1 VKFSQ
6 DGNELLDLETIYII
20 DSFDSPIYDNL
31 IKRKCRILGPTALI
45 QFAEQDASLPL
56 KFSKYPPYCLHMRG
70 AYVCFTGLRDKIE
83 FVSEIC
89 IFHQDELL
97 ICLFSG

>member
-83 FVSEIC
+83 FVSEINNATKM
-89 IFHQDELL
+89 IN
-97 ICLFSG
+97 